1 MAHKIYPEWISKTP
15 FLKENPTLHYGTH
28 EEWFA
33 VMTPKGKVC
42 ALTSRA
48 FPNYER
54 LLRSFQKHT
63 LLERPIILDKKI
75 SCLLAG
81 SPFQH
86 QVWNALLQI
95 PRGSTVSYLEL
106 AQSLGRPKSVRAVAN
121 AVGANPI
128 SPLIPCHRVVG
139 SNGYFGGYF
148 WGTPVKQRLLK
159 EEGVDLSSFK
169 EKMKDPPSFLV

>member
-1 MAHKIYPEWISKTP
+1 MADKIYLEWISKP
-15 FLKENPTLHYGTH
+15 SFLKENPTLFYGTNG
-28 EEWFA
+28 EWFA
-33 VMTPKGKVC
+33 VMTPNGKIC

-48 FPNYER
+48 FPHYQR

-63 LLERPIILDKKI
+63 LLEKTMTLDEKI
-75 SCLLAG
+75 PCLLAG

-86 QVWNALLQI
+86 QVWKALLQI
-95 PRGSTVSYLEL
+95 PRGNTISYLAL
-106 AQSLGRPKSVRAVAN
+106 AQNIHRPKSVRAVAN

-139 SNGYFGGYF
+139 SHGYFGGYF
-148 WGTPVKQRLLK
+148 WGTLAKQRLLE

-169 EKMKDPPSFLV
+169 GLSF